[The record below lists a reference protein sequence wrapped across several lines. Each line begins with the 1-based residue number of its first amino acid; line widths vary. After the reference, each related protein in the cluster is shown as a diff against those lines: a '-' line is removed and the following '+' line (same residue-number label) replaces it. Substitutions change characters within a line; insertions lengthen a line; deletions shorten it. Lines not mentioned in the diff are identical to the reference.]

1 MACLNTLKQEIK
13 TIQSVFPRK
22 PSSSSV
28 MFQVLSASLD
38 EITCRFIG
46 LNGKKHDIHANITV
60 NKVTHTK
67 RRNIVEFGGAGKPKL
82 NGHEPRSL
90 FFVQKCIVCVSVFV
104 LQRENG
110 CFFIFRSINFFHLY
124 CALSSTRVVLRTHTH
139 IHTPYVKKRSLYTC
153 THIPTGCVCCVCC
166 ICDYILEFIY
176 FFNTPHTKKSESQ
189 PETFHYRPLIP
200 LACLRDSFPSI
211 LGLFS

>member
-60 NKVTHTK
+60 NKVTHIYNTEKKTK
-67 RRNIVEFGGAGKPKL
+67 YVEFGGAGKPKL

-90 FFVQKCIVCVSVFV
+90 FCTKIYCVWVCLCYKEKMDVF
-104 LQRENG
+104 L
-110 CFFIFRSINFFHLY
+110 FRSINFFHLY

-139 IHTPYVKKRSLYTC
+139 IHTPYVKKRSLYVY
-153 THIPTGCVCCVCC
+153 THTHSVCVVSAC

-176 FFNTPHTKKSESQ
+176 FFYTPHTKKSESQ
-189 PETFHYRPLIP
+189 PETFIIDHWSH
-200 LACLRDSFPSI
+200 LRV
-211 LGLFS
+211 